1 MNVIG
6 IDAGYSRPGISVVKF
21 TGKTWDNRESE
32 LVFSG
37 FFETEREAD
46 KNTKVAVDDARRIRD
61 SCVWMRSIVTQNSPK
76 VVIVEMPLS
85 GGRSALAIKG
95 MSMAA
100 GYTVAMMSLLEIDLQ
115 FKTVYYSPY
124 DTKRVCT
131 GNPHAEKDE
140 MIAAAQRA
148 WPSVKFPLKKTRKNG
163 VLTIHP
169 GRSEAMADSLCA
181 ILTYVRLNL
190 GKPIL

>member
-1 MNVIG
+1 MTVIG
-6 IDAGYSRPGISVVKF
+6 IDAGYSRPGLSVVRF
-21 TGKTWDNRESE
+21 NRDTWDHRGSE

-37 FFETEREAD
+37 FFETEREAG
-46 KNTKVAVDDARRIRD
+46 KNTKVAVDDARRIRE
-61 SCVWMRSIVTQNSPK
+61 SCHWMRSIVTENRPNL
-76 VVIVEMPLS
+76 VVVEMPLS

-95 MSMAA
+95 MAMAA
-100 GYTVAMMSLLEIDLQ
+100 GYTVAIMSILEVDLQ

-131 GNPHAEKDE
+131 GDPHAEKE
-140 MIAAAQRA
+140 KMIEAAQRA
-148 WPSVKFPLKKTRKNG
+148 WPTVQFPMKKTRSKG
-163 VLTIHP
+163 VLSQHP

-181 ILTYVRLNL
+181 ILTHVRLNL